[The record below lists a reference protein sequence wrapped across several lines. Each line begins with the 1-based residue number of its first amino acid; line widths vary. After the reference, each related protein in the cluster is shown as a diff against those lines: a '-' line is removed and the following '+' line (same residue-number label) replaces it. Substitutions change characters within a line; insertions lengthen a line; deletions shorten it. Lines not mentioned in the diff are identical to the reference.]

1 MWFGP
6 VTCWSKARCDPLHP
20 PDSWN
25 RFRIWSAFIALNWHF
40 WSCATGIID
49 MKSKEISMPVK
60 EAIIA
65 LKKENKSLREI
76 AKTLGVAKST
86 IWYILKK
93 KECTGELGN
102 VKRPGRPRKTPK
114 EDDGKILSLVKKNGL
129 TTSRQFRKT
138 LEEVGAPMSKSTIK
152 KCLDQCKVG
161 SRIFGQWH
169 NFNQIP
175 F

>member
-1 MWFGP
+1 
-6 VTCWSKARCDPLHP
+6 
-20 PDSWN
+20 
-25 RFRIWSAFIALNWHF
+25 
-40 WSCATGIID
+40 

-114 EDDGKILSLVKKNGL
+114 VDDGKILSLVKKNNL
-129 TTSRQFRKT
+129 STSRQFRKT
-138 LEEVGAPMSKSTIK
+138 LEEVGAPMSKSASK
-152 KCLDQCKVG
+152 KCLDECKVG
-161 SRIFGQWH
+161 SRIFGQ
-169 NFNQIP
+169 
-175 F
+175 